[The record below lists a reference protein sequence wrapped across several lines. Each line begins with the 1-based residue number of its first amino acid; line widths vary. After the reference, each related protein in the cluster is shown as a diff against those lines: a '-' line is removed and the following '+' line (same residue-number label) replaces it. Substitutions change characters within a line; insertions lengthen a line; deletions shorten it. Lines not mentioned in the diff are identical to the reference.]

1 MKDQHITYI
10 MHWKSFCADGCPFLL
25 DTWYDAGRTL
35 SLRRWTKCRYV
46 WKQWKLTTTPCR
58 REGGRSGA
66 GEGRGRAA
74 DSKAKNPHIH
84 SGGGWNH
91 RQGGC
96 FLLFFLPPHPPFLLL
111 LSLLSSS
118 PPSSS
123 PLISMELMGVRGAW
137 APLAPTLNPPLHIHA
152 TAGFI

>member
-46 WKQWKLTTTPCR
+46 WKQRKLTTTPCR
-58 REGGRSGA
+58 REGGRSGG

-91 RQGGC
+91 RQGAA
-96 FLLFFLPPHPPFLLL
+96 
-111 LSLLSSS
+111 SSSSSS
-118 PPSSS
+118 PPSSAS
-123 PLISMELMGVRGAW
+123 LPSFLFSSLLSSNFHGAHGGRGAW

>member
-46 WKQWKLTTTPCR
+46 WKQRKLTTTPCR

-74 DSKAKNPHIH
+74 DSKSVSQSIR
-84 SGGGWNH
+84 S
-91 RQGGC
+91 
-96 FLLFFLPPHPPFLLL
+96 LLFFVTDKTEAEG
-111 LSLLSSS
+111 
-118 PPSSS
+118 
-123 PLISMELMGVRGAW
+123 IW
-137 APLAPTLNPPLHIHA
+137 
-152 TAGFI
+152 